1 VDFLFAVCHCT
12 DNLTQALDNAD
23 INDDEDT
30 ADYDVDEYLQGS
42 AQSLSDNAP
51 QPNSNTDNLC
61 DICWCAERAKIVLYT
76 LWALQI
82 L

>member
-1 VDFLFAVCHCT
+1 LYCT

-30 ADYDVDEYLQGS
+30 EDCDVDEYLQDS

-51 QPNSNTDNLC
+51 QPNSNTDNH
-61 DICWCAERAKIVLYT
+61 ATFVGV
-76 LWALQI
+76 Q
-82 L
+82 